1 MSGPA
6 IKTSPSL
13 GDCTAQCPVGILAV
27 AEHIFPAELLD
38 LPSGLFSHPRAPA
51 PVVGGI
57 ARRVP
62 FLAVILGGEAN
73 LLQAHVEMEDLPAVL
88 DVRDLEAR
96 LGQSAV
102 VPEQAQA
109 RFAGRRGQSVGE
121 WRKETEIGRAHV

>member
-73 LLQAHVEMEDLPAVL
+73 LLQAHVELEDLPAVL
-88 DVRDLEAR
+88 DVRHPEER
-96 LGQSAV
+96 LGQSRS
-102 VPEQAQA
+102 EE
-109 RFAGRRGQSVGE
+109 RRVGNGCVSPCRS
-121 WRKETEIGRAHV
+121 WGSPCNKKN